1 MALTKKEYFV
11 KDLVIDDEYG
21 IIDSNA
27 TIQEAAKK
35 MKEIGVP
42 DLVVIEEKTQEV
54 LGVIA
59 DFDIVK
65 NDVAEGKDTKTEK
78 VLSTMYKISP
88 VSLETPVTE
97 AFNRMRDLNV
107 HVVPVIKDEKLVGVC
122 TIQDCWSFIPDQT
135 VDEIGLIPV
144 KNTKVAEFWFA
155 SVCVILGFTL
165 GILLPL
171 AGIFGFFTANQSGI
185 QSLLGIAP
193 VVGDP
198 IVTFNLFD
206 ASGSGIMVPFL
217 NLFAKNGPIWLV
229 IDIFSILLLIFG
241 VVGLFSIVY
250 TSFSDTRSL
259 QTGWIIRI
267 IIPGLA
273 VFFMAF
279 EWILFGIAF
288 ALEVPQ
294 PSIAIDPVGLTMS
307 IISMILFLLAISRDY
322 MFRGKDVS
330 EANTPEVTT

>member
-42 DLVVIEEKTQEV
+42 DLVVVEGEAKKV

-88 VSLETPVTE
+88 VTLDTPVTE

-107 HVVPVIKDEKLVGVC
+107 NVIPVIKDEKLVGVC

-135 VDEIGLIPV
+135 VDDVGLIPV
-144 KNTKVAEFWFA
+144 KNTKAAEFWFA

-193 VVGDP
+193 VIGDP

-206 ASGSGIMVPFL
+206 ATGLGIMVPFL
-217 NLFAKNGPIWLV
+217 NLFIRNGPIWLV

-241 VVGLFSIVY
+241 IVGLFSIVY
-250 TSFSDTRSL
+250 VSFFDTRNL
-259 QTGWIIRI
+259 QTGWIIRM
-267 IIPGLA
+267 IIPGLT

-288 ALEVPQ
+288 ALETPQ
-294 PSIAIDPVGLTMS
+294 PAIVIDPVGLTMS
-307 IISMILFLLAISRDY
+307 IVSMVLFLLAINRDY
-322 MFRGKDVS
+322 IFRGKEETNVL
-330 EANTPEVTT
+330 TGEVKL